1 MPGNE
6 PVEHVV
12 DAKQVEDD
20 QQASLVRAETLAMD
34 VEASELEIAADVDK
48 GEDGNI
54 VRREGSAASTIIM
67 ESSLGKVSAASTEV
81 MEDLEEEKERVRVQ
95 KIRDVI
101 LKKREEIELIKER
114 VSLYEAKRHLLD

>member
-20 QQASLVRAETLAMD
+20 QQASLARAETLAMD

-48 GEDGNI
+48 KEDDNI
-54 VRREGSAASTIIM
+54 SRREGSAASTIIM

-81 MEDLEEEKERVRVQ
+81 MEDLEEEKEG
-95 KIRDVI
+95 DVAS
-101 LKKREEIELIKER
+101 EAMETS
-114 VSLYEAKRHLLD
+114 VSR